1 MIYINDHLRIKVL
14 DARNLQLEEYREPDP
29 ENQKRKDDKPKW
41 FLCGYYGDLKSALLG
56 ALSKRLFDCAQNE
69 MTIKEVIPKID
80 EARADI
86 IRAIGELKRIDS
98 VL

>member
-1 MIYINDHLRIKVL
+1 MIYINSTLRIRRL
-14 DARNLQLEEYREPDP
+14 DPRNLQLEEYREAEDC
-29 ENQKRKDDKPKW
+29 NLTKQKGHKW

-69 MTIKEVIPKID
+69 MTIKEVISKID

-86 IRAIGELKRIDS
+86 IRAIGELKG
-98 VL
+98 